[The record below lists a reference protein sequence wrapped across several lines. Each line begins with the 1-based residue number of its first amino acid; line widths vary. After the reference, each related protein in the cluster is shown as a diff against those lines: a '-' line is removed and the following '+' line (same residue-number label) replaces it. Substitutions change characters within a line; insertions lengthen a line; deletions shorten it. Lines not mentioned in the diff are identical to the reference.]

1 MKISE
6 RWLREWINPPV
17 DTAELA
23 AQLTLLGLEVDEVQ
37 PAHPGFSDVVV
48 ARIEK
53 VSPHPD
59 ADRLRVCEVDNGN
72 AELVQI
78 VCGAPNARTGLV
90 TALANVGGT
99 LPDGTR
105 LKKAKLRGVESFGM
119 LCSAAELGLSDEGK
133 GIVEFPDDAPVG
145 KSLHAWLELED
156 AIIEV
161 ELTPDRGDCLSIRG
175 IARDLSARNDLPL
188 TLREINTAVIQSGVT
203 QAVEVDNACACVRY
217 AGRVIAGIDLS
228 RRTPVW
234 MVERLRRGGVRSINL
249 AVDVT
254 NYVMLELGQPMH
266 AFDCKKIQGA
276 IQVRL
281 ARKAERLVLLD
292 GREVE
297 LQTGTTVIADDSGA
311 IGIAGIMGGLSTAVD
326 ESTTDLFFES
336 ALFLANEIIGKP
348 RSYGLHTE
356 SSQRFER
363 GVDPAGQTEAL
374 EYASGLLITL
384 AGGKA
389 GAITD
394 MQIVERMPVPIALTV
409 RQSRLKRILGMEV
422 ASDEVTRLFKQ
433 LGIDCTPTDS
443 GWSVIA
449 PGYRYDLQVE
459 EDFIADI
466 GRMYGYDKLPRTL
479 LAHTP
484 QLHAVPETQVSPLE
498 IKQRL
503 AARGFQEVVTYSFVE
518 AAQQSLLRPDLKA
531 LPLANPIS
539 SEMGVMRTTLVG
551 GLIDVMRHNQ
561 SRQLAS
567 MRLFETGLRFLPL
580 PDSQSADSVDPV
592 IVAGHGDDQ
601 QIDKQ
606 LQQQNMLCGL
616 VTGRLNAENWN
627 SGVDDNDFYSAKA
640 DVAALFARANA
651 GVVEYLP
658 CALDMLHPGQ
668 RATITVKGISVG
680 FIGALNPALQNKL
693 NLSSLP
699 FVFELSLAALLTAR
713 VPAARLLSRYPQVRR
728 DIALLV
734 DDAVTHQSL
743 VDTVRQASPEMLQ
756 EVLVFDVYL
765 GKKVVK
771 GKKSM
776 ALGLILQ
783 DFSRTL
789 EDAEV
794 EKAVTHIVESL
805 GREHGAELR
814 A

>member
-1 MKISE
+1 MKMSE

-17 DTAELA
+17 ETAELA
-23 AQLTLLGLEVDEVQ
+23 AQLTLLGLEVDQVQ

-59 ADRLRVCEVDNGN
+59 ADRLRVCEVDNGH

-78 VCGAPNARTGLV
+78 VCGAPNARVGLV

-105 LKKAKLRGVESFGM
+105 LKKAKLRGVDSFGM
-119 LCSAAELGLSDEGK
+119 LCSAAELGLSDERA

-145 KSLHAWLELED
+145 TSLLAWLELED
-156 AIIEV
+156 NIIDI

-175 IARDLSARNDLPL
+175 VARDLSARNNLPL
-188 TLREINTAVIQSGVT
+188 TLREINAAVVQSDST
-203 QAVEVDNACACVRY
+203 QAVEVDSVCACVRY
-217 AGRVIAGIDLS
+217 AGRVITGIDLS
-228 RRTPVW
+228 LPSPIW
-234 MVERLRRGGVRSINL
+234 MIERLRRGGVRSINP

-266 AFDCKKIQGA
+266 AFDCKKLQGSVH
-276 IQVRL
+276 VRL

-292 GREVE
+292 GRDVE
-297 LQTGTTVIADDSGA
+297 LQPGTTVIADDSGA

-326 ESTTDLFFES
+326 ESTTELFFES
-336 ALFLANEIIGKP
+336 ALFLAQEIIGKP
-348 RSYGLHTE
+348 RSYGMHTE

-363 GVDPAGQTEAL
+363 GVDPTGQIEAL

-394 MQIVERMPVPIALTV
+394 WQSAERMPVPVALTI
-409 RQSRLKRILGMEV
+409 RQSRMKRVLGMEV
-422 ASDEVTRLFKQ
+422 EPTEVTRLFNQ
-433 LGIDCTPTDS
+433 LGIDCTPTET
-443 GWSVIA
+443 GWSVVA
-449 PGYRYDLQVE
+449 PGYRYDLQIE

-466 GRMYGYDKLPRTL
+466 GRMHGFDKLPRTL

-484 QLHAVPETQVSPLE
+484 RLHAVPETRVSPLE

-518 AAQQSLLRPDLKA
+518 AAQQSLLRPDLVA

-539 SEMGVMRTTLVG
+539 SELGVMRTTLVG
-551 GLIDVMRHNQ
+551 GLLDVMRRNQ
-561 SRQLAS
+561 SRQLPS

-580 PDSQSADSVDPV
+580 AESQSADSVDPV
-592 IVAGHGDDQ
+592 IMAGYGDDQ
-601 QIDKQ
+601 QIDEQ

-616 VTGRLNAENWN
+616 VVGRMKAENWN
-627 SGVDDNDFYSAKA
+627 SGSDDNDFYSLKA
-640 DVAALFARANA
+640 DVDALFARANA
-651 GVVEYLP
+651 GVVEYWP

-668 RATITVKGISVG
+668 RATITVDATPVG

-693 NLSSLP
+693 NLSGLP

-713 VPAARLLSRYPQVRR
+713 VPAARDLSRYPQVRR

-734 DDAVTHQSL
+734 DDTVTNQSL
-743 VDTVRQASPEMLQ
+743 VHTVRQASPEMLQ
-756 EVLVFDVYL
+756 AVLVFDVYQG
-765 GKKVVK
+765 GKVGK

-794 EKAVTHIVESL
+794 EKAVAHIVELL